1 MNLHFE
7 YVLYLDFGAPFQK
20 YILETMIILGKKKFE
35 KDFSKEFFFLKKK
48 SHDFLMKNK
57 IPKWDL
63 YGIWPQAHLS
73 WAQA

>member
-1 MNLHFE
+1 MNFHFE
-7 YVLYLDFGAPFQK
+7 NVLYLDFGAPFSK
-20 YILETMIILGKKKFE
+20 IYFRNNDYFGKKKFE

-73 WAQA
+73 WDQA